1 MRSVESKD
9 LLERRWPG
17 VGYALFEELGHRVLP
32 PLGDRLPG
40 EVGRRGFEVVRLEV
54 AEDLVA
60 VAEDGV
66 VADAGAAERVEHLG
80 PDLAVG
86 GDVVVDPLRRI
97 RRTNALR
104 CVMWSPSPRGRR
116 ASVGRERPRPG

>member
-86 GDVVVDPLRRI
+86 GDVVVDPLRAD
-97 RRTNALR
+97 TEDE
-104 CVMWSPSPRGRR
+104 R
-116 ASVGRERPRPG
+116 ASLCHVVSFATRTTSVRGP